1 MTSAAAGPAPI
12 HVEKLMSL
20 SRAEFE
26 KSVVALAGEA
36 AELGDGAVAHVGH
49 ALARVDRIGEGRA
62 EITFSALPAK
72 RLGGLLL
79 LPQARVV
86 VDVSGLDEAS
96 AVEFLQRFDLAFQR
110 GGG

>member
-20 SRAEFE
+20 SRAEFD
-26 KSVVALAGEA
+26 KSVAALSGGT
-36 AELGDGAVAHVGH
+36 AELSDGRAVLRLGD
-49 ALARVDRIGEGRA
+49 GRA
-62 EITFSALPAK
+62 EITFQALPAK

>member
-36 AELGDGAVAHVGH
+36 AEIGDGRAVI
-49 ALARVDRIGEGRA
+49 RMGEGRV
-62 EITFSALPAK
+62 EITFNALPAK
-72 RLGGLLL
+72 RLGGVLL

>member
-36 AELGDGAVAHVGH
+36 AELGDGG
-49 ALARVDRIGEGRA
+49 ALIRIGEGRA